1 LLLDLKNISKSFY
14 TINRKPGIKGIFSDI
29 LFSNQYIIKALEDIN
44 FSISIE
50 DRIGLIGKNG
60 SGKSTLIKILSSVL
74 KPTTGYIYF
83 NNSEISKIKNH
94 FKKQIGVFWGQRFQL
109 SNELALQESFE
120 LLRFIYGIEKNKYR
134 ERIQFLLNTFKIE
147 KYLKRPVR
155 ELSLGQ
161 RIICEISAIFIHSP
175 KIIFLDEPTIG
186 LDLEIKELFYNSLL
200 DL

>member
-1 LLLDLKNISKSFY
+1 MLLDLKNISKSFY